1 MIGEERE
8 REGYICSFLAL
19 DFGFGEEDEAS
30 SSIIEGHAFGLTP
43 SRQKSSDKPG
53 EI

>member
-19 DFGFGEEDEAS
+19 DFGFGFWLW
-30 SSIIEGHAFGLTP
+30 GG
-43 SRQKSSDKPG
+43 R
-53 EI
+53 